1 MMIWPYVAIIAY
13 ALNALVF
20 IIDKHLLSATIPK
33 PVSYAF
39 WVSLLSLAVVVVIP
53 FGVYWV
59 NLNYFLIAFTSGAA
73 FFFSLVF
80 LYKAIKKT
88 DVSVAS
94 TKIGVLG
101 VIFTYVFSALIL
113 RDYFSSSDIISLGLM
128 VAGILFIGKTS
139 SKNIWP
145 NALISGIGFGASTV
159 LLKLTFNHSTFLNGF
174 FWTRIGLVGTAI
186 LILVIPTIRKEVFSS
201 FKNSTHPSRFIFIG
215 NKILA
220 GIGFALIYVA
230 IKLGNVAVVNAL
242 LSVQFVFIFLLALI
256 FRNKIPG
263 IAENLKGI
271 TILQKLVGIILIG
284 IGFLMIFK

>member
-201 FKNSTHPSRFIFIG
+201 FENSTHPSRFIFIG